1 MVSTAAGRRTI
12 QLPIDSGVLCLRGLS
27 PERHRFEL
35 EYALERGSTANSV
48 LFEAADGAAA
58 VLVHPPGAAYSSVFL
73 PQLNTLLGDVEQP
86 LLVVVGHVNPNRIAL
101 LRSLA
106 EVYPK
111 LELIASNPGAKLL
124 EELWSQRKPAAP
136 GDESEQPPLPPLPP
150 LRVIRQEQSLAL
162 AHDRNLLLLPAPTP
176 RWPGGLL
183 AFEDTLGLLMS
194 GKFFGAHLCTDT
206 WAEANRSSTE
216 EERRH
221 FYDCLMAPMAR
232 QVDGIVERLE
242 ELDIRTLVP
251 GHGPAI
257 EASWRSLLNDYR
269 RWGEGQ
275 NKASLNVALLFA
287 SAYGNTAAIADALAQ
302 GVNRT
307 GIRVNSLNCEFTPAD
322 ELVNT
327 IKEADAIL
335 IGSPTLGGHAP
346 TPIVSALG
354 TLLAEGDRNKPVGVF
369 GSYGWSGE
377 AVDLLETK
385 LRDGGFSFGFDP
397 IRVKFSPDT
406 AKVKELEETGTR
418 FGRQLLKAQKRAQR
432 RSAGGLIESRSDPAV
447 LALGRVL
454 GSLCVLTTQK
464 GDLSGAMVA
473 SWVSQASFTP
483 PGITVAVAK
492 DRAVEALLHK
502 GDCFALNVLAEGR
515 ESGLMK
521 QFLQPFEPGANR
533 FAGLELDTS
542 PGEQPLLPDALAWLE
557 GSVKQRMECGDHWLI
572 YAEVKHGG
580 LFDAE
585 GQTAVHHRRS
595 GANY

>member
-1 MVSTAAGRRTI
+1 MTVVPQAFPDFMPPRFEDRSGKRVVSTAAGRRTI
-12 QLPIDSGVLCLRGLS
+12 QLPIDTGVLCLRGLS

-48 LFEAADGAAA
+48 LFEAGDGAAA

-136 GDESEQPPLPPLPP
+136 GEESEQPPLPPLPP

-346 TPIVSALG
+346 TPNRVGTRNTLG
-354 TLLAEGDRNKPVGVF
+354 RRRPQQACWSVWKLRLEWRGGRPAGNQAPRWRLQFWVR
-369 GSYGWSGE
+369 SHSGE
-377 AVDLLETK
+377 IQPRHRESEGTGGNRNTVWTPTPQRSET
-385 LRDGGFSFGFDP
+385 RSTPQCGW
-397 IRVKFSPDT
+397 
-406 AKVKELEETGTR
+406 
-418 FGRQLLKAQKRAQR
+418 AQR
-432 RSAGGLIESRSDPAV
+432 KPKRSSRSGPRTGV
-447 LALGRVL
+447 
-454 GSLCVLTTQK
+454 
-464 GDLSGAMVA
+464 
-473 SWVSQASFTP
+473 
-483 PGITVAVAK
+483 GIVV
-492 DRAVEALLHK
+492 R
-502 GDCFALNVLAEGR
+502 LNDSKR
-515 ESGLMK
+515 
-521 QFLQPFEPGANR
+521 
-533 FAGLELDTS
+533 
-542 PGEQPLLPDALAWLE
+542 
-557 GSVKQRMECGDHWLI
+557 
-572 YAEVKHGG
+572 
-580 LFDAE
+580 
-585 GQTAVHHRRS
+585 
-595 GANY
+595 